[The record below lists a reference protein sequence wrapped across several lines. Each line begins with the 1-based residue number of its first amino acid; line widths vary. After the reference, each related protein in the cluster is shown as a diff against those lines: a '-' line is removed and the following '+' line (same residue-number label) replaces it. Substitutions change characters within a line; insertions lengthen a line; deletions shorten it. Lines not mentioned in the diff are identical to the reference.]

1 MTKMKNQQN
10 EDEKRQVSVTL
21 VAHGKEQICLLL
33 EAKLKYILGKDAKIL
48 VGYRKFSNSGP
59 NVYYANIEVKDLS
72 LTTIQQLRQDW
83 TFFMPTFKTFTVQ
96 GGAIHFTL
104 KAIGLPNV

>member
-1 MTKMKNQQN
+1 MRKKVTNMENQQN
-10 EDEKRQVSVTL
+10 EDEKKRNY
-21 VAHGKEQICLLL
+21 ALL
-33 EAKLKYILGKDAKIL
+33 ETKLRHILGKDAKIL

-59 NVYYANIEVKDLS
+59 NVYYANIQVKDLS